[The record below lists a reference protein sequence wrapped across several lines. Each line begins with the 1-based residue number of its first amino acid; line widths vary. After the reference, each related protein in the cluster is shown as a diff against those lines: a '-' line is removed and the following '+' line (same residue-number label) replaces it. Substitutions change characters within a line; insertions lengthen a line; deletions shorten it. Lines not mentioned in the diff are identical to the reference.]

1 MADIK
6 LQIAEEVKAQ
16 LTLLKSE
23 IKQELK
29 EEMRKEIAG
38 LTKKINTK
46 IDETCAKIAES
57 AENTNDNQLAKIQ
70 SNELAIITDKM
81 VKSMVKLET
90 RILDKINDRYDPI
103 IRDFKMMNDY
113 HHQDTDQLLT
123 DYRTAVLSNDELH
136 SNVKLLTGRGDV
148 KHIISENVRL
158 AFTYDDM

>member
-1 MADIK
+1 MTDIK
-6 LQIAEEVKAQ
+6 SQIAEEVKLQ
-16 LTLLKSE
+16 LAALKSE

-29 EEMRKEIAG
+29 EELRKEVAN

-46 IDETCAKIAES
+46 IDETCEKIAE
-57 AENTNDNQLAKIQ
+57 AQQPDNQLAKTQ

-90 RILDKINDRYDPI
+90 RILEKINDRYDPI

-123 DYRTAVLSNDELH
+123 DYRTAVLSNDQAN

-158 AFTYDDM
+158 AFTYDDS